1 MSLSALNFVDYIV
14 LAVLAGSGI
23 LATLRGLTR
32 ELMGLAGW
40 GVAVLAARLLQPMVI
55 TLLEDY
61 ILEETV
67 VEIMAWSLPF
77 VAVVLAWFVF
87 ANIASPGLKKIALG
101 NLDRPLG
108 FFFGALRGIVVVA
121 LIYVGVLFL
130 TESEES
136 FPQSVKESASIA
148 PVRIVATIM
157 TGVAPDDFREQMQD
171 AIPYQDLD
179 DIKRGFSD
187 QADEQLD
194 KVQEKTED
202 IIDDAEDGDLLPD
215 EEIIP
220 LPKSN

>member
-1 MSLSALNFVDYIV
+1 MSFSALNYVDYAVLFVLGASGV
-14 LAVLAGSGI
+14 LA
-23 LATLRGLTR
+23 TMRGLTR

-40 GVAVLAARLLQPMVI
+40 GVAVLAARLFQPMMI
-55 TLLEDY
+55 SLLEDY

-67 VEIMAWSLPF
+67 VEIMGWSIPF

-87 ANIASPGLKKIALG
+87 ANVTSPGLKKIALG

-136 FPQSVKESASIA
+136 FPHSVKDSATIA
-148 PVRIVATIM
+148 PVRVVATIM
-157 TGVAPDDFREQMQD
+157 TGVAPDEFREQVQD
-171 AIPYQDLD
+171 AIPDQDLD

-187 QADEQLD
+187 QADEQLEN
-194 KVQEKTED
+194 VQEKTEE
-202 IIDDAEDGDLLPD
+202 IIEDAEDGDLLPD
-215 EEIIP
+215 EQIIP
-220 LPKSN
+220 LPESN

>member
-55 TLLEDY
+55 TLLDDY

-171 AIPYQDLD
+171 AIPDQDLD

>member
-157 TGVAPDDFREQMQD
+157 TGVAPDDFREQMPD
-171 AIPYQDLD
+171 AIPDQNLD
-179 DIKRGFSD
+179 YIKRGSSD

-202 IIDDAEDGDLLPD
+202 IIDGAEDGDLLPD

>member
-136 FPQSVKESASIA
+136 FPHSVKESASIA

-171 AIPYQDLD
+171 AIPDQDLD

>member
-171 AIPYQDLD
+171 AIPDQDLD

-202 IIDDAEDGDLLPD
+202 IIDNAEDGDLLPD

>member
-171 AIPYQDLD
+171 AIPDQDLD

>member
-171 AIPYQDLD
+171 AIPDQNLD

-202 IIDDAEDGDLLPD
+202 IIDGAEDGDLLPD

>member
-136 FPQSVKESASIA
+136 FPPSVKESASIA

-171 AIPYQDLD
+171 AIPDQDLD